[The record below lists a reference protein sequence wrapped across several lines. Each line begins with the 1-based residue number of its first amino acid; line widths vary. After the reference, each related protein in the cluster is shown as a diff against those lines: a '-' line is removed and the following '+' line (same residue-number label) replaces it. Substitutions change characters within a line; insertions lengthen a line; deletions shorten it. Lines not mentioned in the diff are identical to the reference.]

1 MKRYAVNPVVSLRE
15 EFEGAMLYNPDADDI
30 VLINETGRIIWDAI
44 AQPQTTAEIAAYLEA
59 NTEGAE
65 NVSADVDAFIES
77 LLPNFV
83 VVHDETA
90 PT

>member
-1 MKRYAVNPVVSLRE
+1 MKRYAVNPEVSLRE
-15 EFEGAMLYNPDADDI
+15 EFEGALLYNPDADDI

-44 AQPQTTAEIAAYLEA
+44 AKPLTTAEIAAYLVA

-83 VVHDETA
+83 VVYDEAA
-90 PT
+90 PA